1 MHYSS
6 PWKPEQ
12 NRKLITQRASFCVYV
27 FICRWHKKSRGI
39 GSISALQLGY
49 IFCYL
54 SLFMCDIL
62 VFFSSAALTCSS
74 HNSHDFLPL
83 FSCIQ
88 SSLKVTV
95 FQQLTAD
102 NFLYGAAHT
111 TLAMPHHI
119 MVLLRHRVLC
129 NESCL
134 FITQFQRKYSL
145 LKWAHILI
153 LQCGR
158 LSHSCSA
165 VRSQRV
171 VGLWLSDKSN

>member
-1 MHYSS
+1 MTQ
-6 PWKPEQ
+6 KVQ
-12 NRKLITQRASFCVYV
+12 RNRKYFCSSARIHILLSFFVYV
-27 FICRWHKKSRGI
+27 WYTCFLFKCCSYMFKSQF
-39 GSISALQLGY
+39 SW
-49 IFCYL
+49 
-54 SLFMCDIL
+54 
-62 VFFSSAALTCSS
+62 FFT
-74 HNSHDFLPL
+74 PL
-83 FSCIQ
+83 FLHSEQ
-88 SSLKVTV
+88 PEVTV

-165 VRSQRV
+165 VRSQRA